1 MISKTYSPHQGVA
14 VSSSSIH
21 CIPLAKQMSIL
32 FTQDARWSQESNGLQ
47 TNGVQAAWSVGDVML
62 VFCYFCWLWDWRWLT
77 LSCRSQKKWYPW
89 CTEDMEQ
96 AYGLHWLSGF
106 GRKGALHLLGS
117 TCSLFNQV
125 HSFVL
130 FCGLPVAY
138 HQTAPQRK
146 YATVTESTG

>member
-77 LSCRSQKKWYPW
+77 LLAGHKKRISLMYWG
-89 CTEDMEQ
+89 
-96 AYGLHWLSGF
+96 YGTSLWTTLAEWIWKKRGVAFAWIHMQFIQSGSF
-106 GRKGALHLLGS
+106 IRIVLWFASRLPPNS
-117 TCSLFNQV
+117 TTKKIRDS
-125 HSFVL
+125 HRI
-130 FCGLPVAY
+130 
-138 HQTAPQRK
+138 HR
-146 YATVTESTG
+146 

>member
-77 LSCRSQKKWYPW
+77 LSCRSQKKDILDVLRIWNKPMDYIGW
-89 CTEDMEQ
+89 VDLEEK
-96 AYGLHWLSGF
+96 
-106 GRKGALHLLGS
+106 GRCICLDPHAVYSIRFIHS
-117 TCSLFNQV
+117 YCFVVCQSLTTKQHHKEN
-125 HSFVL
+125 
-130 FCGLPVAY
+130 
-138 HQTAPQRK
+138 TR
-146 YATVTESTG
+146 